1 MSRRRK
7 AELARA
13 VTLAQAQGLF
23 NVVGG
28 AWPIVWLRSFEWIF
42 GRKRDVYLQKT
53 SGAFFLASGIA
64 LLLAEPTEEGVAMA
78 RRVGLGAASVY
89 LAIDLIYVPKRD
101 IPATYLLDALME
113 AGWIYAWTRRP
124 A

>member
-1 MSRRRK
+1 MSRPDVRR
-7 AELARA
+7 AVRLAR
-13 VTLAQAQGLF
+13 AQGLF

-64 LLLAEPTEEGVAMA
+64 LLSTEPTAEGVAAA
-78 RRVGLGAASVY
+78 RRIGMGAAAVY
-89 LAIDLIYVPKRD
+89 LAIDLIYVPKRA
-101 IPATYLLDALME
+101 IPATYLLDAVME
-113 AGWIYAWTRRP
+113 AGWLRAWARRS
-124 A
+124 

>member
-1 MSRRRK
+1 MKRREVR
-7 AELARA
+7 AAARLAR
-13 VTLAQAQGLF
+13 AQGLF
-23 NVVGG
+23 NVAGG

-64 LLLAEPTEEGVAMA
+64 LLLTEPTEEGVAAA
-78 RRVGLGAASVY
+78 RRIGIGAATVY
-89 LAIDLIYVPKRD
+89 LTIDLIYVPKRD

-113 AGWIYAWTRRP
+113 AGWLCAWARRG
-124 A
+124 